1 MSITTT
7 NQSRSLSSLIAVFL
21 YLFVRV
27 HFNLYKE
34 KEQNLISRGRRQEAT
49 WEWKTWQNL
58 TFSLVLPSPIFTW
71 PEKDNPTPMF
81 GQLQT
86 RPSDQVEL
94 GQSIAKSLVST
105 VAFVDISERFFKLQI
120 ALGAPVAKSEVE
132 EILCYP

>member
-21 YLFVRV
+21 YLIVRV
-27 HFNLYKE
+27 HFNLY

-49 WEWKTWQNL
+49 REWKTWQNL

-71 PEKDNPTPMF
+71 PEKDNPTLMF

-105 VAFVDISERFFKLQI
+105 VAFVDISEHFFKLQI